1 MLKTKL
7 CVTLM
12 TGNGN
17 GLVGGL
23 RQINLAL

>member
-7 CVTLM
+7 RVTLM

-23 RQINLAL
+23 RCINLAL